1 MSSGTA
7 ATAMLSPYVLGELRS
22 GPATTAALSAAAAVS
37 TILLTLTAVPHRAD
51 RELQLRVM
59 ALHDPDRR
67 PAAVPVQP
75 QPGLPLVLLPLAGA
89 GALAVSSYPA
99 SALVGPLLPDDIR
112 TSAFSL
118 LMGLLAA
125 AQALGTA
132 AIGGLADL
140 VGTAP
145 AITLSALPDVIAG
158 LFYPQQVLSDYG
170 CRPADNSA
178 APSRRAPGQTSRTPA
193 RSFDLRDVLVGEIVP
208 CSAQSRLVAGTRAV
222 APT

>member
-1 MSSGTA
+1 M
-7 ATAMLSPYVLGELRS
+7 
-22 GPATTAALSAAAAVS
+22 
-37 TILLTLTAVPHRAD
+37 TLTGGLLLCLFSLSRACRSCFSRSPE
-51 RELQLRVM
+51 RERS
-59 ALHDPDRR
+59 RS
-67 PAAVPVQP
+67 
-75 QPGLPLVLLPLAGA
+75 
-89 GALAVSSYPA
+89 SSYPA

-125 AQALGTA
+125 QALGTA

-145 AITLSALPDVIAG
+145 AITFSALPAVIAG

-193 RSFDLRDVLVGEIVP
+193 RALTLGT
-208 CSAQSRLVAGTRAV
+208 CS
-222 APT
+222 